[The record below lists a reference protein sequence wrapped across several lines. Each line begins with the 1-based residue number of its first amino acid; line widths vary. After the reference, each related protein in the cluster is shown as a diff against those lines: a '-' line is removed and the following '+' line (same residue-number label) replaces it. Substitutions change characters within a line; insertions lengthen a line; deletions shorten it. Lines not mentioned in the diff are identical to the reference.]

1 MVTGDHRVSTER
13 CSGEIGLIVTLIIFG
28 TVLMIFASNLP
39 ESYIRKGDHIG
50 MQVTS
55 LAGGGLSVVSGQWG
69 TQDYFRGGSI
79 GCTEIG

>member
-55 LAGGGLSVVSGQWG
+55 LAGGGDYLLLVVSGDQWI
-69 TQDYFRGGSI
+69 TLRGI
-79 GCTEIG
+79 HLVALR